1 MPSDQ
6 SQRHMGS
13 RRCFLG
19 QSVALTLAVGV
30 SRPSV
35 QAAAQPSGDRVT
47 FSFGTYGMPGLRTES
62 ALRAIAEIGYDGVE
76 LCVQPNWDA
85 APQKL
90 NPTRRESLR
99 DLLQGLDLRL
109 TAIMEHLIPNADPG
123 QQQSALDRLSRVA
136 ELAQDLSP
144 ERPPLLQTVL
154 GGGVWADVRGLY
166 RDQLAKW
173 LEVLEPAAVTLAIKP
188 HRGGAMSRP
197 SEAIDLIRE
206 LGNPRRLKMVYDYS
220 HYAFRDMP
228 LDETISESLAHT
240 AHVALKDTVQEGSK
254 FRFLLPGE
262 SKIYDYSDLLGRFY
276 RGGYRGDF
284 CCEVSSMVSGAT
296 NYDPHRAAKT
306 CYQNLSP
313 AFELARVPR
322 G

>member
-1 MPSDQ
+1 MPDDR
-6 SQRHMGS
+6 SQRRAVS
-13 RRCFLG
+13 RRRFLG
-19 QSVALTLAVGV
+19 QSAALAVAVGLT
-30 SRPSV
+30 RPSV
-35 QAAAQPSGDRVT
+35 SAAAPPPGDRVT

-76 LCVQPNWDA
+76 LCVRPDCDA

-90 NPTRRESLR
+90 SPRRRQALR
-99 DLLQGLDLRL
+99 ELLPGLDLKL
-109 TAIMEHLIPNADPG
+109 TAMMEHLIPNADPG
-123 QQQSALDRLSRVA
+123 EQQSALERLSRVA
-136 ELAQDLSP
+136 ELARDLSP

-154 GGGVWADVRGLY
+154 GGGVWTEVRGLY

-206 LGNPRRLKMVYDYS
+206 LGNPPRLKMVYDYS

-228 LDETISESLAHT
+228 LDVTIAESLAHT
-240 AHVALKDTVQEGSK
+240 AHVAMKDTVQEGSK

-262 SKIYDYSDLLGRFY
+262 SRMFDYSDLLGRFY

-284 CCEVSSMVSGAT
+284 CCEVSSMVSGAK
-296 NYDPHRAAKT
+296 NYDPLVAAKT
-306 CYQNLSP
+306 CYQNLAP

-322 G
+322 V